1 MTIKYSFKKLKWNIK
16 NYYLKKEYKVI
27 PIINIIKTIT
37 ICIIALCSYIYIMTK
52 LNIIIFSDNTW
63 IKFNDIEFKEVYK
76 DLVIAQIS
84 STFLTTAVLSL
95 ISSIENKHILGE
107 KETNLLFGKRL
118 QGFYIPMFTLYI
130 IMCINIVL
138 LIEETSAN
146 IIVVLFFLSIYILI
160 YIITKIGTIFV
171 STKKYTNKLYSK
183 YYKEAQSNIFK
194 IIPPRDYENKLLFN
208 LKDNTIGLIA
218 ENNLLYMKN
227 VNMYKVIIDRLLFNI
242 PNDVQ
247 KYHLDMNYAPSI
259 INDFMEVIEHFLYF
273 KETTR
278 AIQCYNW
285 LLSRLNFHN
294 IYIPFNNMDCT
305 LNDLVNKLT
314 DLKNEYEVEKY
325 LDSLSPIIT
334 NIEIQEY
341 YALTNDY
348 SNTGL
353 PDIRQGY
360 IYHHKSKYFE
370 QVYDKI
376 YTNQYLNK
384 VEKIN
389 CFTKIYDMFRLS
401 AHNGCNII
409 RDITNY
415 SFDFK
420 EAKKR
425 EMPPCIVGQ
434 ATTLLLLRTLKN
446 KDERSFKLFLGMN
459 IEGNEMSFAIH
470 CLLLSLISMKSN
482 KGDKNIYSDYYGIDF
497 EYCKEIINRK
507 SEYVFT
513 ELTLWNKKT
522 LIEQIQSDYNYII
535 KNCTEEK
542 QRDKLFLEYI
552 LKFDKSLINE
562 YFIKLSKKYKKSI
575 TLQNDKEKKYIKLVE
590 EYINNRK

>member
-1 MTIKYSFKKLKWNIK
+1 
-16 NYYLKKEYKVI
+16 
-27 PIINIIKTIT
+27 
-37 ICIIALCSYIYIMTK
+37 
-52 LNIIIFSDNTW
+52 
-63 IKFNDIEFKEVYK
+63 
-76 DLVIAQIS
+76 
-84 STFLTTAVLSL
+84 
-95 ISSIENKHILGE
+95 
-107 KETNLLFGKRL
+107 
-118 QGFYIPMFTLYI
+118 
-130 IMCINIVL
+130 
-138 LIEETSAN
+138 
-146 IIVVLFFLSIYILI
+146 
-160 YIITKIGTIFV
+160 
-171 STKKYTNKLYSK
+171 
-183 YYKEAQSNIFK
+183 
-194 IIPPRDYENKLLFN
+194 
-208 LKDNTIGLIA
+208 
-218 ENNLLYMKN
+218 
-227 VNMYKVIIDRLLFNI
+227 
-242 PNDVQ
+242 
-247 KYHLDMNYAPSI
+247 
-259 INDFMEVIEHFLYF
+259 
-273 KETTR
+273 
-278 AIQCYNW
+278 
-285 LLSRLNFHN
+285 
-294 IYIPFNNMDCT
+294 MDCT

-325 LDSLSPIIT
+325 LDNLSPIIT

-482 KGDKNIYSDYYGIDF
+482 KGDKNIYSDYYGVDF

>member
-27 PIINIIKTIT
+27 PIINMIKTIT

-63 IKFNDIEFKEVYK
+63 IKFNDIEFKEIYN

-575 TLQNDKEKKYIKLVE
+575 TLQNDKEKNIL
-590 EYINNRK
+590 N

>member
-27 PIINIIKTIT
+27 PIINMIKTIT

-52 LNIIIFSDNTW
+52 LNIIIFSDNNW
-63 IKFNDIEFKEVYK
+63 IKFNDIEFKEIYN

-482 KGDKNIYSDYYGIDF
+482 KGDKNIYSDYYGVDF

>member
-27 PIINIIKTIT
+27 PIINMIKTIT

-95 ISSIENKHILGE
+95 ISSIENKNILGE